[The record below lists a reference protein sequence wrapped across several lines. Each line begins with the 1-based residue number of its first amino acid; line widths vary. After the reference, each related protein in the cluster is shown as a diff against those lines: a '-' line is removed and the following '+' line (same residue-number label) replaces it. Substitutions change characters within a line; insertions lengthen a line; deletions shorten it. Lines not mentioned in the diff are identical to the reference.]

1 MIGFLRIYKYMKN
14 IAVIVCLVLG
24 LCGCG
29 TKQADNSLVLNFEGR
44 SIDIAPYFKDF
55 PYSIFTISKDGS
67 KLLFFKT
74 GEKQTLQWMD
84 IAKGADLCEAK
95 DVVDV
100 DFATR
105 NGWHA
110 QYNANDGMVYW
121 IGDEHNEEIINIY
134 RTVPGSNQV
143 EKLTDVPYIYA
154 WDFNPDGTKIAYVSR
169 MGQNENRLDELHILD
184 LKTLQDSLLRTD
196 EADFRYTWGDIS
208 WQPEGKGVMLL
219 ALKDMDRTYTNVL
232 YIDLATKASKV
243 LTDPS
248 KEGSLSGT
256 MVLPEWVSS
265 DKALFIS
272 DQDGYNNLYSFTLST
287 GEVKQLTH
295 YTMNLDNVCLLSL
308 KDKKMVFALQ
318 SNPVHTNMILFDP
331 QSEKVVYT
339 QESSLNLQLGGVT
352 GNTITMLAGGTTT
365 LFQVVKAV
373 VDPSQIKMET
383 VMDIPD
389 GLKEKLVHSTVE
401 RLEIPTFDV
410 DSLTGKQRI
419 LHAYLFKPKNPLPE
433 NKSLLMVESFYGG
446 ENRYSS
452 EYQILNQAGIY
463 VLSASPRGSAGFG
476 RDFAAMNDHDLGG
489 NETLDMI
496 YVSRYVADKL
506 NIPSQRVGVFGMSHG
521 GYETMRLMT
530 FPGEVNGY
538 KAKFPFGFGIET
550 AGFCDII
557 WQHHHSNIPDWTALE
572 AGDSVKDSLKLV
584 DRSPI
589 THADKIT
596 GPLLLIHGDH
606 DNRVDIGGSQFMA
619 DKLKEL
625 GKTYRFVKFP
635 GLGHGIKGVENNRK
649 YYSECFDFIES
660 EVLNK

>member
-1 MIGFLRIYKYMKN
+1 M
-14 IAVIVCLVLG
+14 
-24 LCGCG
+24 
-29 TKQADNSLVLNFEGR
+29 
-44 SIDIAPYFKDF
+44 
-55 PYSIFTISKDGS
+55 
-67 KLLFFKT
+67 
-74 GEKQTLQWMD
+74 
-84 IAKGADLCEAK
+84 
-95 DVVDV
+95 
-100 DFATR
+100 
-105 NGWHA
+105 
-110 QYNANDGMVYW
+110 
-121 IGDEHNEEIINIY
+121 
-134 RTVPGSNQV
+134 
-143 EKLTDVPYIYA
+143 
-154 WDFNPDGTKIAYVSR
+154 
-169 MGQNENRLDELHILD
+169 
-184 LKTLQDSLLRTD
+184 
-196 EADFRYTWGDIS
+196 
-208 WQPEGKGVMLL
+208 
-219 ALKDMDRTYTNVL
+219 
-232 YIDLATKASKV
+232 

-352 GNTITMLAGGTTT
+352 GNTVTMLAGGTTT

-389 GLKEKLVHSTVE
+389 DLKEKLVYSTVE

-572 AGDSVKDSLKLV
+572 AGDPVKDSLKLV